1 MNHDIGTVRST
12 DRDRAVERAGRLRRT
27 LVGTSAA
34 ASLGLAAVL
43 GVGALGSS
51 SASTAAQ
58 GSTGTS
64 TGGSAGTSSSTSSSS
79 SQSTAPGLS
88 AGSGSSHAS
97 TSGS

>member
-1 MNHDIGTVRST
+1 MNHDIGPARST
-12 DRDRAVERAGRLRRT
+12 DRDRAVDRAGRLRRT

-51 SASTAAQ
+51 STSTAAP
-58 GSTGTS
+58 GGAGTSTSSTGTS
-64 TGGSAGTSSSTSSSS
+64 ATGSTSN
-79 SQSTAPGLS
+79 QSTAPGLS